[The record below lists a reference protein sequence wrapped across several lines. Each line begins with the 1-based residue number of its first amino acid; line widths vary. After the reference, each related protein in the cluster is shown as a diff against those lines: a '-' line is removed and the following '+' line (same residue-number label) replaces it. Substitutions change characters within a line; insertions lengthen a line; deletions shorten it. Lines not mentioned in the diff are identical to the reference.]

1 MAYTNSGLVKHCKE
15 ALKLKTVYMW
25 GGLFRE
31 VTKDYINLLSGIK
44 GYQSQYPAARKAH
57 LNGLI
62 GKGYYGCDCVGLV
75 KSYYFGGFGL
85 KANAPGYSKHK
96 NWDYNVGTMYNA
108 AKFKG
113 KISSMPKKEGV
124 LVMTSDFGH
133 VGVYV
138 GNGEVV
144 ECTLSKFGDGVVKTK
159 FTDRS
164 WAYWCQCPV
173 IVDDTGVTKSN
184 TGTNASYVSGKTNAP
199 VNVRE
204 TAGISG
210 KIITKLP
217 KGTAVKMTG
226 KSVKNGGYT
235 WAEVLYNGKACWC
248 DKQWIDS

>member
-1 MAYTNSGLVKHCKE
+1 MTYTNSGLVKHCKE

-159 FTDRS
+159 FSDRS
-164 WAYWCQCPV
+164 WAWWCQCPV
-173 IVDDTGVTKSN
+173 IVDDTGVTK
-184 TGTNASYVSGKTNAP
+184 TGTGSSATGKTNAP

-204 TAGISG
+204 TASING
-210 KIITKLP
+210 KIVTKLA
-217 KGTAVKMTG
+217 KGAEVKMTG
-226 KSVKNGGYT
+226 KTVSSGGYT
-235 WAEVLYNGKACWC
+235 WAEVLYNNKACWC
-248 DKQWIDS
+248 DKQWIS